1 MRQATANQSPSLVSD
16 IGALAGLYR
25 TVFWMIGRKS
35 SYGRI
40 WPPEADMG
48 PAGETAREVPV
59 ITVAETTRHATVE
72 VAARD

>member
-1 MRQATANQSPSLVSD
+1 MRQATARQSPSIVSD

-40 WPPEADMG
+40 WPPEAEMG
-48 PAGETAREVPV
+48 PAEEAVRVPPV

-72 VAARD
+72 IGTRD

>member
-1 MRQATANQSPSLVSD
+1 MRQAAANRSPSLVSD
-16 IGALAGLYR
+16 IGALASLYR

-35 SYGRI
+35 QYGRI

-48 PAGETAREVPV
+48 PPEEIVRVPPV

-72 VAARD
+72 ALARD